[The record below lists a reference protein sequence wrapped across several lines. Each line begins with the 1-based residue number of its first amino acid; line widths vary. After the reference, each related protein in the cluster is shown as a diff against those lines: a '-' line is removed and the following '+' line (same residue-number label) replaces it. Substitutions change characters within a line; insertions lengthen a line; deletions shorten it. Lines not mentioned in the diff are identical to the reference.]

1 MDYELSAYKKL
12 DKNLK
17 EIMALS
23 FYGSRNTSEA
33 YIVNN
38 LAHECKKIV
47 QKLESN
53 RKKPK

>member
-12 DKNLK
+12 NKHLK

-33 YIVNN
+33 YTVNN

-47 QKLESN
+47 EKLESN